1 MLINSDRL
9 LNCPILSLHVGG
21 AIART
26 TEIVVD
32 PNELKVIAFRLE
44 GPDIAK
50 GAAGNYLQE
59 SRVREYSSAGM
70 VVDSLDD
77 FVEADDVVSLKQ
89 ILDLNFSLKGMH
101 VVTKKGTKLGKV
113 SDYTVNTDGFVI
125 QQLIVQRPI
134 MKAFLD
140 PELVIGRSE
149 VIEISDKEIV
159 VRDEESKIRANATR
173 EDFVPNFVNPFRE
186 PRLSTADNRTLDE
199 PNRQ

>member
-9 LNCPILSLHVGG
+9 LNCPVLSLHVGG
-21 AIART
+21 MIAKT

-32 PNELKVIAFRLE
+32 PNELKVVAFRLE
-44 GPDIAK
+44 GPDVGK
-50 GAAGNYLQE
+50 SAGEYLQE
-59 SRVREYSSAGM
+59 NRVREYSSMGM

-77 FVEADDVVSLKQ
+77 FVEAGDVVSLKQ
-89 ILDLNFSLKGMH
+89 ILDLNFSLIGMH

-113 SDYTVNTDGFVI
+113 SDFTVNTDGFMV

-140 PELVIGRSE
+140 PELVVGRSE
-149 VIEISDKEIV
+149 VIQISDKEIT
-159 VRDEESKIRANATR
+159 VRDEESKIRVNATK

-186 PRLSTADNRTLDE
+186 PRLSTADNQTLDE
-199 PNRQ
+199 PGTK

>member
-9 LNCPILSLHVGG
+9 LNCPVLSLHVGG
-21 AIART
+21 MIAKT

-32 PNELKVIAFRLE
+32 PNDLKVMAFRLE
-44 GPDIAK
+44 GPDIGK
-50 GAAGNYLQE
+50 GAGEYLQE
-59 SRVREYSSAGM
+59 NRIREYSSMGM

-77 FVEADDVVSLKQ
+77 FVDADDVVSLKQ
-89 ILDLNFSLKGMH
+89 VLDLNFSLIGMH

-113 SDYTVNTDGFVI
+113 SDFTVNTDGFMV

-140 PELVIGRSE
+140 PELVVGRSE
-149 VIEISDKEIV
+149 VIQISDKEIT
-159 VRDEESKIRANATR
+159 VRDEESKIRANATK

-186 PRLSTADNRTLDE
+186 PRLSTADNQTLDE
-199 PNRQ
+199 PGTK